1 MPQSSPSVD
10 LKIGPK
16 ICILGGGFGG
26 LYTALRLSQLPWDD
40 TGRPDITL
48 VDQNDRFVFLP
59 LLYEL
64 LSQELESWEVAPP
77 FEELLADTGVCFI
90 QDKATG
96 LDISAQQVQLESGQV
111 LDYDRIVLAIGGE
124 TRLDIVP
131 GATEHAIPFRTLE
144 DVHRVEAR
152 LRQLERELIDGQRDR
167 IRVAIAGGGYSG
179 VELACKLAER
189 LGSAGRVRIVEMADR
204 ILRNSPEFNRESAKA
219 ALEKQ
224 GVWLDLETRIE
235 AVRATISSDGDAV
248 VASDLEMEMSYKE
261 QSDTIPVDL
270 LLWTVGTSVVPL
282 VKDLLLPK
290 NERQQLK
297 IDSTLQVIDHPN
309 LFALGDLA
317 QGLDADDQPVPPTA
331 QAAFQ
336 QADYAGWNVWASINQ
351 KPLLPFR
358 DQNLGEMM
366 SLGNDAATLT
376 GLGITLNGPLA
387 HVARRMIYLY
397 RMPTLDHQ
405 LRVGFNWLTRPLQ
418 DLLRDAA

>member
-1 MPQSSPSVD
+1 MPQSSSSAGP
-10 LKIGPK
+10 KIGPK

-40 TGRPDITL
+40 AGKPEITL

-64 LSQELESWEVAPP
+64 LSQELESWEIAPP
-77 FEELLADTGVCFI
+77 FEELLANTGVHFI
-90 QDKATG
+90 QGKASS
-96 LDISAQQVQLESGQV
+96 LNLEQQQVQLEDGQT
-111 LDYDRIVLAIGGE
+111 LAYDRIVLAVGGE
-124 TRLDIVP
+124 TRLDLVP
-131 GATEHAIPFRTLE
+131 GAGDHAIPFRTLA
-144 DVHRVEAR
+144 DAYRVEER
-152 LRQLERELIDGQRDR
+152 LRQLEQELAAGKRDR
-167 IRVAIAGGGYSG
+167 VRVAIAGGGYSG
-179 VELACKLAER
+179 VELACKIAER
-189 LGSAGRVRIVEMADR
+189 LGSAGRVRIVEMTDQ
-204 ILRNSPEFNRESAKA
+204 ILRNSPEFNRESART

-235 AVRATISSDGDAV
+235 AVRIQDEREDGAE
-248 VASDLEMEMSYKE
+248 ASGLVMDLKYKE
-261 QSDTIPVDL
+261 QLDTIPVDL

-282 VKDLLLPK
+282 VKDLPLPK
-290 NERQQLK
+290 NERQQILV
-297 IDSTLQVIDHPN
+297 DNTLQVTDHAN

-317 QGLDADDQPVPPTA
+317 YGLDADGQPVPPTA

-336 QADYAGWNVWASINQ
+336 QADYAGWNVWASLRN

-358 DQNLGEMM
+358 YQNLGEMM
-366 SLGNDAATLT
+366 SLGSDAATLT

-405 LRVGFNWLTRPLQ
+405 LRVGFNWITKPLQ
-418 DLLRDAA
+418 DLLKDVA

>member
-1 MPQSSPSVD
+1 MPQSSPFVD
-10 LKIGPK
+10 LKVRPK

-64 LSQELESWEVAPP
+64 LSQELESWEVAPQ
-77 FEELLADTGVCFI
+77 FEELLADTGVRFV

-96 LDISAQQVQLESGQV
+96 LDIGAQQVQLEGGQV
-111 LDYDRIVLAIGGE
+111 LDYDRIVLAVGGE

-152 LRQLERELIDGQRDR
+152 LRHLERELIDGQRDR

-235 AVRATISSDGDAV
+235 AVRATTSSGGDAV

-297 IDSTLQVIDHPN
+297 IDNTLQVIDHPN

-317 QGLDADDQPVPPTA
+317 QGLDAADQPVPPTA

-358 DQNLGEMM
+358 YQNLGEIM

-418 DLLRDAA
+418 DLLRDVV